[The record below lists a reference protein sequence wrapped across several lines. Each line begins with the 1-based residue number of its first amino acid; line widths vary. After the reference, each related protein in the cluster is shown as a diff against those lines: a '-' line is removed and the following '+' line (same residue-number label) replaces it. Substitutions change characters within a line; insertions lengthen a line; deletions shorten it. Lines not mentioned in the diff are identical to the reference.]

1 MGGRATKE
9 TNINVALNLDPERDA
24 KPGVI
29 TTGLMTLDALLRELQ
44 VTSGVHLEIECAGDL
59 WIDDHHSAEDVMI
72 TLGKVLAEALGDKGG
87 VNRMGCA
94 FGQDGESAHVQC
106 VMDLSNRPAFCS
118 DLQLDALGEEMV
130 GDLSVEMMYH
140 CFESFVMNA
149 LMTVHVV
156 QIETANQP
164 SANHLALAAARALGA
179 ALKEC
184 ISVDPRRAG
193 ATASS
198 KGTLSK

>member
-1 MGGRATKE
+1 MG
-9 TNINVALNLDPERDA
+9 
-24 KPGVI
+24 
-29 TTGLMTLDALLRELQ
+29 
-44 VTSGVHLEIECAGDL
+44 
-59 WIDDHHSAEDVMI
+59 
-72 TLGKVLAEALGDKGG
+72 LGDKGG

-94 FGQDGESAHVQC
+94 FGRDGECARVQC

-118 DLQLDALGEEMV
+118 NLQLDALNEEMV
-130 GDLSVEMMYH
+130 GDISAEMIYH

-149 LMTVHVV
+149 LMTVHFV
-156 QIETANQP
+156 QIDTEKQP
-164 SANHLALAAARALGA
+164 SANHLARAAAKVSGA